1 MRKSLF
7 LMPLL
12 SLTLAGLV
20 SCSNNEEVAG
30 GPGSI
35 TTNGLALVDGK
46 PASYATVALRR
57 VDFRAEHAVEEN
69 ALVVADSYADEN
81 GNFKVEI
88 PAEGK
93 YRLTVLHDGVAYSK
107 ELTRDEFAVVGKSTA
122 PDTVNLSATA
132 VMAGVVDIPEGDTSV
147 WVGIVG
153 TDVLVKTNVAGWFAL
168 PSLPANDSLTL
179 YFVTE
184 NYSKN
189 LGEQSIYVTPRESVM
204 KDYRS
209 EVKPPIDTLSK
220 DTTARDTDETDTLPR
235 IVALLKDGTPAA
247 NATVALRKAK
257 SMSSGYVVQN
267 SIIESDLQ
275 TDKKGR
281 FEIKWPTS
289 GDYRLTVIKGDYAFS
304 KVYNAEELAE
314 LDTLRLDAT
323 ASISSKVT
331 LQSSAE
337 YLWVGVYGLDI
348 LVKTNNV
355 GTYVLPDVPAQD
367 SLGIYFVTADS
378 SNSLYAEWKAY
389 AEPNRTESLSPV
401 KVLQDF
407 EDGADG
413 WYINTDSLNKGTT
426 ITPAKLAKDGVEY
439 DSTRKSKV
447 FHGKYKLANDDYAW
461 ALVGTSFERYMNFA
475 VIDSVVFYAK
485 GNGNVKL
492 AMENWVTPSVNIK
505 ASTSWIK
512 LSSSWKRVV
521 VNPADLCVGSANDE
535 NCVTS
540 WNSMMGGVK
549 QFHIFAQDGSEFYI
563 DDVILYGALF

>member
-57 VDFRAEHAVEEN
+57 VDFRAERAVEEN

-235 IVALLKDGTPAA
+235 IVALLKDGAPAA

>member
-57 VDFRAEHAVEEN
+57 VDFRAERAVEEN

-209 EVKPPIDTLSK
+209 EVKVPVDTSSK
-220 DTTARDTDETDTLPR
+220 DTVQKDTAETLPQV
-235 IVALLKDGTPAA
+235 VALLSDGTPAA
-247 NATVALRKAK
+247 YATVALRKAK

-304 KVYNAEELAE
+304 KVYNAQELAE

-439 DSTRKSKV
+439 DSIRKSKV